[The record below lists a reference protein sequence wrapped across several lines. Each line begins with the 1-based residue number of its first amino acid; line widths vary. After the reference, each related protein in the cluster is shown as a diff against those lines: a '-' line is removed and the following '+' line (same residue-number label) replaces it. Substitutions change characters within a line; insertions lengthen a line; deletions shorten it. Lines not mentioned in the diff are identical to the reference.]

1 VSKRVAGIDVLD
13 ELAKSGC
20 PNSSGGREKWGTP
33 KIFDPKYFRSP
44 KQNFRATSNFK
55 YGTALLREGR
65 INTKFIARFLRFSHA
80 KSSPK
85 RSPVCVL
92 ARAVGSGVSVN
103 ARQSP
108 VAKSETFRPVPGGNG
123 ASEVVV
129 KWTDRLPRPELWGSC
144 RTSFSIS
151 VRVRPVYSRGSP
163 YTLCYTSSAG

>member
-1 VSKRVAGIDVLD
+1 V
-13 ELAKSGC
+13 
-20 PNSSGGREKWGTP
+20 
-33 KIFDPKYFRSP
+33 
-44 KQNFRATSNFK
+44 
-55 YGTALLREGR
+55 
-65 INTKFIARFLRFSHA
+65 FLRFSHA

-108 VAKSETFRPVPGGNG
+108 VAKSETFRPLPGGNG

-163 YTLCYTSSAG
+163 YTLCYTSSAGKKTTKSNTQKWGNGFLSISRQRSGRSSPNFVEVSRALARCEKRRKLPKTFHFRSLRKLTI